1 MAAVVSVGVA
11 VSDGVAG
18 AAGVGA
24 GVVAVGVAD
33 SVGVAAAIKPRPEI
47 RAHP

>member
-1 MAAVVSVGVA
+1 MAAVVAVGVA
-11 VSDGVAG
+11 VSDGVAV
-18 AAGVGA
+18 AVADGA